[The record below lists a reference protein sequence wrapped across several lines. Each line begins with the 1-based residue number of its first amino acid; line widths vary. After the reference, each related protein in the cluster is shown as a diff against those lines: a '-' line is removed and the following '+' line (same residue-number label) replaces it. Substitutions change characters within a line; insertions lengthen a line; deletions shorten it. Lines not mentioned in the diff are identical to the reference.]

1 MSFVDDSNN
10 PYASFGRTIAADA
23 PTNVRAEFIGRV
35 YLHIGLAVL
44 AFIGLEVA
52 IFSLLP
58 VEQIVQG
65 MLGSR
70 WVWLGVLVGFMAV
83 SYISHSL
90 AVSNSSLATQYAG
103 LGLYVVGQSV
113 IFIPLLYIA
122 SQVEGVL
129 STATFLTLLTFGGLT
144 AIVFVTRANFS
155 WMGPMLGVAGI
166 IAMGLVIAM
175 LFGVGIPALAVI
187 GFMLVFISGMIL
199 YQTSNVLHEY
209 HTDQYVAAA
218 LGLFASLMTM
228 LWYMIQLVLSF
239 SGDD

>member
-1 MSFVDDSNN
+1 
-10 PYASFGRTIAADA
+10 
-23 PTNVRAEFIGRV
+23 
-35 YLHIGLAVL
+35 
-44 AFIGLEVA
+44 
-52 IFSLLP
+52 
-58 VEQIVQG
+58 
-65 MLGSR
+65 
-70 WVWLGVLVGFMAV
+70 
-83 SYISHSL
+83 
-90 AVSNSSLATQYAG
+90 
-103 LGLYVVGQSV
+103 
-113 IFIPLLYIA
+113 
-122 SQVEGVL
+122 
-129 STATFLTLLTFGGLT
+129 
-144 AIVFVTRANFS
+144 
-155 WMGPMLGVAGI
+155 MLGVAGI